1 VETLLANWMVL
12 PAGLVVTVE
21 VALASIVVGTPL
33 GLLIGL
39 GLAYGTWVV
48 RLPLRLYV
56 DLMRG
61 LPLLV
66 TIFAIFYGPTAFGI
80 AIPSLPSV
88 ALALGLFMAAHMA
101 EITRGA
107 VSAIPGEQM
116 EAARSIGLGFWESL
130 KSVIL
135 PQAVRQAGPPWTNLC
150 IEIVKGTSLVSL
162 VGVADLLLSAR
173 HVIERTREP
182 LFFYFM
188 IGLIYFVINFGISR
202 FGAYLERR
210 FTYAR

>member
-1 VETLLANWMVL
+1 MQTFLANWWVL
-12 PAGLVVTVE
+12 PSGLLVTLE
-21 VALASIVVGTPL
+21 VALASIAVGTPL
-33 GLLIGL
+33 GMLIGL
-39 GLAYGTWVV
+39 GLAYGNWGV

-66 TIFAIFYGPTAFGI
+66 VIFAIFYGPTAFGI

-107 VSAIPGEQM
+107 VSSIPGEQM
-116 EAARSIGLGFWESL
+116 EAAKSIGLGFWESL
-130 KSVIL
+130 VYVVI
-135 PQAVRQAGPPWTNLC
+135 PQAARQAGPPWTNLC

-173 HVIERTREP
+173 HVIERTRDP
-182 LFFYFM
+182 LFFYFVV
-188 IGLIYFVINFGISR
+188 GLIYFAINFGISR
-202 FGAYLERR
+202 IGAYMERR
-210 FTYAR
+210 FTYVR

>member
-1 VETLLANWMVL
+1 METVLANWWVL
-12 PAGLVVTVE
+12 PSGLLVTLE

-33 GLLIGL
+33 GMLIGL
-39 GLAYGTWVV
+39 GLAYGGWMV

-66 TIFAIFYGPTAFGI
+66 VIFAIFYGPTAFGV

-107 VSAIPGEQM
+107 VGSIPGEQM
-116 EAARSIGLGFWESL
+116 EAAKSIGLGFWQSL
-130 KSVIL
+130 GYVVV
-135 PQAVRQAGPPWTNLC
+135 PQAARQAGPPWTNLC

-173 HVIERTREP
+173 HVIERTREA
-182 LFFYFM
+182 LFFYLV
-188 IGLIYFVINFGISR
+188 IGIIYFLINYGIAQ
-202 FGAYLERR
+202 FGAYMERR
-210 FTYAR
+210 FTYLR

>member
-1 VETLLANWMVL
+1 MDTFLANWTVL
-12 PAGLVVTVE
+12 PSGLLVTVG
-21 VALASIVVGTPL
+21 VALAAIIVGTPL

-39 GLAYGTWVV
+39 GLAYGSWVV
-48 RLPLRLYV
+48 RLPFRLYV

-80 AIPSLPSV
+80 TIPSLPSV

-107 VSAIPGEQM
+107 VSAIPQDQM
-116 EAARSIGLGFWESL
+116 EAAESIGLSFFHCL
-130 KSVIL
+130 VSVIL
-135 PQAVRQAGPPWTNLC
+135 PQAARQAGPPWTSLC

-182 LFFYFM
+182 LLFYLA
-188 IGLIYFVINFGISR
+188 IGLIYFVINYGISR
-202 FGAYLERR
+202 FGAHLERK
-210 FTYAR
+210 FTYIR

>member
-1 VETLLANWMVL
+1 METFFANWQVL
-12 PAGLVVTVE
+12 PKGLIVTLQ
-21 VALASIVVGTPL
+21 VALASIVIGTPL
-33 GLLIGL
+33 GALIGL
-39 GLAYGTWVV
+39 GLAYGRWPI
-48 RLPLRLYV
+48 RIPLRLYV

-80 AIPSLPSV
+80 SIPSIASV
-88 ALALGLFMAAHMA
+88 ALALALFMAAHMA

-107 VSAIPGEQM
+107 VSAIPAEQM
-116 EAARSIGLGFWESL
+116 EASKSIGLSFWQSL
-130 KSVIL
+130 GYVVG
-135 PQAVRQAGPPWTNLC
+135 PQAIRQACPPWTNLC

-182 LFFYFM
+182 LLFYLA
-188 IGLIYFVINFGISR
+188 IGIIYFVINFSISM
-202 FGAYLERR
+202 FGSYLERR
-210 FTYAR
+210 FNYIR

>member
-1 VETLLANWMVL
+1 METFLANWTVL
-12 PAGLVVTVE
+12 PAGLLVTIE
-21 VALASIVVGTPL
+21 VALGSIAVGTPL

-48 RLPLRLYV
+48 RWPLRLYV

-107 VSAIPGEQM
+107 VNAIPREQM
-116 EAARSIGLGFWESL
+116 EAATSIGLGLWDSL
-130 KSVIL
+130 QNVIL
-135 PQAVRQAGPPWTNLC
+135 PQAARQAGPPWTNLC

-182 LFFYFM
+182 LFFYFA
-188 IGLIYFVINFGISR
+188 IGLIYFLINYGISR

-210 FTYAR
+210 FTYLR